1 MQVQSH
7 TLSTDRELV
16 LHKLSCS
23 CVQENEAR
31 LQQVREEAA
40 SAQRQYEQRREE
52 QVGYRG
58 EAEKKEGQG
67 REGGERGR
75 GEKMVKLPLC
85 WSCCVWREGGSVSE
99 GVCVGRMCYILR
111 MQCVTGPFSP
121 PVSRVGGDAVRVRE

>member
-7 TLSTDRELV
+7 ALSIDRELV
-16 LHKLSCS
+16 LHKLLCS

-58 EAEKKEGQG
+58 EAEREEGQG
-67 REGGERGR
+67 REE
-75 GEKMVKLPLC
+75 GEKKKLMLPLS
-85 WSCCVWREGGSVSE
+85 WSCCVWREGVGV
-99 GVCVGRMCYILR
+99 GVRVCVL
-111 MQCVTGPFSP
+111 
-121 PVSRVGGDAVRVRE
+121 GGCAIS